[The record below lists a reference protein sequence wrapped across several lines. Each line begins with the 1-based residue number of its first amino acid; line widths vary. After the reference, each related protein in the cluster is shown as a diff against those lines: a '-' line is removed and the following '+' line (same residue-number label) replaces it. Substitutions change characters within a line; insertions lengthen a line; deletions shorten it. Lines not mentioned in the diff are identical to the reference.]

1 MSAKHGHS
9 AIVSNR
15 RAMRDY
21 MVEDKY
27 EAGLELRGTEVKSLR
42 AGMVSLVGAYAHV
55 EQGEAWLHGMNV
67 QPYEFGNRFNHDME
81 RPRKLLLHK
90 AEILRLKAAVDQ
102 KGLTL
107 IPLRLYF
114 VRGRVKVQIGVCR
127 GKKLVDKR
135 ETLKRRSAAREA
147 NRAIRHAS
155 R

>member
-42 AGMVSLVGAYAHV
+42 AGMVSLVGAYANV

-127 GKKLVDKR
+127 GKKMADKR
-135 ETLKRRSAAREA
+135 ETLKRRTADREA
-147 NRAIRHAS
+147 DRAIRDA
-155 R
+155 RR